1 MPVIKSAKKKLRAD
15 KKRESANKKMEAF
28 INLVIKK
35 AQKKPTPGSIRE
47 AFKAIDKGV
56 KKNIFHKNKGA
67 RIKSRLSK
75 LLGKKSQPS
84 TKSKAP
90 KPTKTRKPTKKSA

>member
-1 MPVIKSAKKKLRAD
+1 MPVIRSAKKKLRAD
-15 KKRESANKKMEAF
+15 KKRESANKKAQAF

-35 AQKKPTPGSIRE
+35 AQRKPTPESIRK

-67 RIKSRLSK
+67 RVKSRLSK
-75 LLGKKSQPS
+75 LINKKPP
-84 TKSKAP
+84 AEI
-90 KPTKTRKPTKKSA
+90 KTAKKSAE

>member
-1 MPVIKSAKKKLRAD
+1 MPVIRSAKKKLKVDR
-15 KKRESANKKMEAF
+15 KRESANKKAQAL

-35 AQKKPTPGSIRE
+35 AQRKPTPGSVRE

-56 KKNIFHKNKGA
+56 KKDIFHKNKGA

-75 LLGKKSQPS
+75 LLGKKSQS
-84 TKSKAP
+84 SAKSKTP
-90 KPTKTRKPTKKSA
+90 KPTKTKEAKNNKK

>member
-1 MPVIKSAKKKLRAD
+1 MPVIRSAKKKLRVD
-15 KKRESANKKMEAF
+15 KKRESANKKAEAF

-35 AQKKPTPGSIRE
+35 AQKKPTPGSVRE

-56 KKNIFHKNKGA
+56 KKDIFHKNKGA

-75 LLGKKSQPS
+75 LISKKN
-84 TKSKAP
+84 
-90 KPTKTRKPTKKSA
+90 KK